1 MSSKKTKMISVIVLA
16 ILSITV
22 IFVMHKFIGNGSGDI
37 KAAKSFIENLH
48 AINAIDDKEDLK
60 KIQYKRVKTLG
71 NKNKLIY
78 KTITANSFGIDL
90 DKNYN
95 VIGFANKDIKKG
107 EYEISYYEAKEKSI
121 EYLKNI
127 YNEELTFR
135 GIKNEKDSDKLPY
148 YSFVYLKCKNG
159 YPVYSDEIIIC
170 INKSNGL
177 LENYT
182 DSSIEKECKDF
193 VINISQ
199 EEAEKEALNLFNKF
213 NNDGE
218 VVYPTELA
226 YAERKTKGEKNLNS
240 ELCYVVTVKGK
251 DRNDAEF
258 TNEFF
263 ITTESKEVLNNIK
276 YGAENSVVTN

>member
-22 IFVMHKFIGNGSGDI
+22 IFVMHKFIGSGSKDI
-37 KAAKSFIENLH
+37 KSAKSFIERLH
-48 AINAIDDKEDLK
+48 AINAIDDDEDLK
-60 KIQYKRVKTLG
+60 NIKYKRVKTLG

-95 VIGFANKDIKKG
+95 VIGFANKDIKKDK
-107 EYEISYYEAKEKSI
+107 YEISYYEAKEKSKK
-121 EYLKNI
+121 YLENI
-127 YNEELTFR
+127 CTEELTFR
-135 GIKNEKDSDKLPY
+135 GIKNEKDTDKLPY

-159 YPVYSDEIIIC
+159 YPIYSDEIIIC

-182 DSSIEKECKDF
+182 NSSIQKECKDF

-199 EEAEKEALNLFNKF
+199 EEAEKEALNLFDKL
-213 NNDGE
+213 NDNGE

-226 YAERKTKGEKNLNS
+226 YAERKAKCEKNLSS

-251 DRNDAEF
+251 DKNDAEF
-258 TNEFF
+258 TNKFF
-263 ITTESKEVLNNIK
+263 ITTESKEVINDIK
-276 YGAENSVVTN
+276 YGTENSVVTD

>member
-1 MSSKKTKMISVIVLA
+1 MLIRICKEGYKESS
-16 ILSITV
+16 
-22 IFVMHKFIGNGSGDI
+22 
-37 KAAKSFIENLH
+37 
-48 AINAIDDKEDLK
+48 
-60 KIQYKRVKTLG
+60 Y
-71 NKNKLIY
+71 
-78 KTITANSFGIDL
+78 
-90 DKNYN
+90 
-95 VIGFANKDIKKG
+95 
-107 EYEISYYEAKEKSI
+107 YESSYYEAKEKSI

-213 NNDGE
+213 NDNGE